1 MLQTS
6 VCTRE
11 HTGSTEWHSTE
22 VALCLVK
29 EHLSLG
35 EKDGRGYGGR
45 TEREGISGG
54 CDQITYTCMKFS
66 SKMTKRNYSC
76 NMESIK

>member
-1 MLQTS
+1 MSNT
-6 VCTRE
+6 CE
-11 HTGSTEWHSTE
+11 HMGSTEWNSAE
-22 VALCLVK
+22 VALGLEK

-54 CDQITYTCMKFS
+54 CDQTTYACMEFS
-66 SKMTKRNYSC
+66 SKMTKRNFSC